1 MLLKTALGKMVRF
14 SSGEK
19 QCPRYESSR
28 KQWLYKYELVMLL
41 LSNVLFFNVMAG
53 RKAFLGNVMAG
64 NPDGGIVHQDSEPN
78 GRCGVCRADMSGS
91 CAPVCEALN

>member
-1 MLLKTALGKMVRF
+1 MLLKTALGKMVHF

-19 QCPRYESSR
+19 RCPRYESSR

-41 LSNVLFFNVMAG
+41 LSNVLFFNVMP
-53 RKAFLGNVMAG
+53 G

-78 GRCGVCRADMSGS
+78 GRCGVWGADMSGS
-91 CAPVCEALN
+91 CAPVCEAFKPHGCNV

>member
-1 MLLKTALGKMVRF
+1 MLLKTTLLDKMVRF

-19 QCPRYESSR
+19 QCPHYESSQ

-53 RKAFLGNVMAG
+53 
-64 NPDGGIVHQDSEPN
+64 NPDGGIVHQDSEPTRHV
-78 GRCGVCRADMSGS
+78 GLW
-91 CAPVCEALN
+91 CEAFKPHGCNV